1 MTRFEDLT
9 LATTVHDNADMC
21 AAMLRS
27 FEANLGTVSEIII
40 VDDGSASSLPVPSL
54 AAPSRLIRQERAI
67 GFCKASDRALREVRT
82 EYALLV
88 DADVLFEP
96 GDFAGGFVDF
106 KKNEW
111 AWVNFRQTD
120 FEGKA
125 QGSYEQPLM
134 PPWIFA
140 AGNQVFSWWNRRQPP
155 PRPAIGERIAEV
167 QVAHSSCTLVNMRA
181 LRAVGG
187 FDSWYWQCQ
196 SDVDLSLRL
205 RKHGYRVGVDL
216 GYTVRH
222 HGVGGKSGQTS
233 RVLDLYRARLHLYE
247 NTYPASRFYLRP
259 LLFVRHLAEL
269 IWFASVAVVRKDARL
284 HTRLQLLKGVLNGY
298 N

>member
-9 LATTVHDNADMC
+9 LATTVHNNGDMC
-21 AAMLRS
+21 ATMLRS
-27 FEANLGTVSEIII
+27 FETNLGAASEIVI
-40 VDDGSASSLPVPSL
+40 VDDGSDSPCPLPALSV
-54 AAPSRLIRQERAI
+54 PSRLIRHEHAL
-67 GFCKASDRALREVRT
+67 GFCKASDHALREVRT
-82 EYALLV
+82 DYALLV

-96 GDFAGGFVDF
+96 GDFAGGFSEF
-106 KKNEW
+106 KKNNW
-111 AWVNFRQTD
+111 AWVNFRQMD
-120 FEGKA
+120 FEGRP

-134 PPWIFA
+134 PPWVFA
-140 AGNQVFSWWNRRQPP
+140 AGNQVFTWWNSGQREPE
-155 PRPAIGERIAEV
+155 PAAGQRIAEV
-167 QVAHSSCTLVNMRA
+167 QVAHSSCTLVNMDA
-181 LRAVGG
+181 LRAIGG

-205 RKHGYRVGVDL
+205 RKHGHRVGVDL

-222 HGVGGKSGQTS
+222 HGAGGKSGQTS

-247 NTYPASRFYLRP
+247 DAYPASRFYLRP

-269 IWFASVAVVRKDARL
+269 IWFAVVAVVRKDARL
-284 HTRLQLLKGVLNGY
+284 QTRVQLLKGVLNGY